1 MGVVDVL
8 ALPVFL
14 RSLQQRY
21 PSCQFQTREVGEEP
35 GGTQAS
41 IAILD
46 TGGVRQGDCCEIRL
60 ADILIRAPRTW
71 TIPCTAPIGV
81 GPPKRGCPFA

>member
-21 PSCQFQTREVGEEP
+21 PSCQFQIREVGEAP
-35 GGTQAS
+35 GGAQAS

-46 TGGVRQGDCCEIRL
+46 TGGVAAEIVASSAQQTLSVMAEAFRKS
-60 ADILIRAPRTW
+60 RATPSCSA
-71 TIPCTAPIGV
+71 ICSA
-81 GPPKRGCPFA
+81 